1 MAYASRQ
8 AVIDLDSEPAFD
20 VTDQLKY
27 PALHGQ
33 LADVHHAHL
42 RFPIQ
47 YEDGSLKRFEVNHFI
62 TLPQSNVTSAPDRP
76 FGWHELCPIHS
87 ALQKL
92 CLRTG
97 AEYRLLFPKE
107 ATCIHISGVTISAEN
122 MGVCN
127 RLAWHISYHYEHL
140 LSNRAVYM
148 SPQDQRLGTS
158 ELLATS
164 DAAAFSSPFDLPPE
178 WTVLRNTT
186 RSVLRDDLP
195 HFFTYHQIQPKVEQL
210 KKKATAV
217 QRRAVQDENI
227 ALQGLVADL
236 KEWLSTYE
244 RLLHFAATF
253 HPHYEDYIGATQ

>member
-1 MAYASRQ
+1 MAYETGGNRLRLWNFLWCDWPAKISSTTWPTCGCASCAPSFLYSVRGWVLEAISGQ
-8 AVIDLDSEPAFD
+8 PFHY
-20 VTDQLKY
+20 VT
-27 PALHGQ
+27 
-33 LADVHHAHL
+33 LA
-42 RFPIQ
+42 
-47 YEDGSLKRFEVNHFI
+47 
-62 TLPQSNVTSAPDRP
+62 
-76 FGWHELCPIHS
+76 W
-87 ALQKL
+87 
-92 CLRTG
+92 
-97 AEYRLLFPKE
+97 
-107 ATCIHISGVTISAEN
+107 IHISGVTISAEN

-127 RLAWHISYHYEHL
+127 RLAWHINYHYEHL
-140 LSNRAVYM
+140 LSNRPVYM

-158 ELLATS
+158 ELVATS

-195 HFFTYHQIQPKVEQL
+195 HFFTYHHIQPKVEQL

-227 ALQGLVADL
+227 ALQGMVADL

-253 HPHYEDYIGATQ
+253 HPHYEDYIGATQWLKSRALNCYSRFLSSLICWLSDGSVFNVSPSIDHKVTLLFT